1 MARITRF
8 ALSFALLA
16 GVLSAGPALAGSNRQ
31 TVDVAVAQTDAPD
44 PVVENAFVTYSILVT
59 NLASHPAN
67 DIVAAQVSVDGGEI
81 ASIAGHRWKCSPGL
95 TANTQ
100 SCFLHG
106 AQPQAHESI
115 LTLVVRA
122 PEVSAPATITSTVSA
137 SSLQYEDTDT
147 SNNESVER
155 TTVLPGSDLLV
166 DQFDDPN
173 EVTSGD
179 TVRYA
184 VSVVNNGDVPAG
196 DVTVTTSAS
205 LGTATETLAAGWTC
219 ALAGSG
225 ATCELDGGL
234 PAGGSASFDVLVT
247 TPEGA
252 EPGTFTN
259 EATVSSDSVADLDP
273 SNNTS
278 VEETTLTASGDSARG
293 YISPNGG
300 ELSTCRSSGVTSGD
314 HTCATGIFPAG
325 PGGVAEIFER
335 PQHAI
340 CQVFRCDGSGL
351 LFIAPNGYT
360 RESHGANPI
369 LWLYLINDS
378 SPHQGFVEKPLNEDV
393 PGIPVTQE
401 TVKPVAKCSDVPV
414 SVVGP
419 CERSEELIDSDG
431 DGLADDLL
439 SIWETLSIDPPTGY
453 K

>member
-1 MARITRF
+1 MARITRTL
-8 ALSFALLA
+8 LSFLLLA
-16 GVLSAGPALAGSNRQ
+16 GVLSAAPAFGQSGKH
-31 TVDVAVAQTDAPD
+31 TVDVAVSQTDTPD
-44 PVVENAFVTYSILVT
+44 PVVENAFVTYEILVT
-59 NLASHPAN
+59 NRASHPAN
-67 DIVAAQVSVDGGEI
+67 DIIAAEVSVEGGEI

-95 TANTQ
+95 TAGTQ
-100 SCFLHG
+100 SCFLTG
-106 AQPQAHESI
+106 AQPQGHEAV
-115 LTLVVRA
+115 LTMTVRA
-122 PEVSAPATITSTVSA
+122 PEVSSPETITSTVSV
-137 SSLQYEDTDT
+137 SSLQYEDSDR
-147 SNNESVER
+147 SNNTSVAS

-173 EVTSGD
+173 EVSSGD

-196 DVTVTTSAS
+196 DVTVSTAASIGSAI
-205 LGTATETLAAGWTC
+205 ETLSDGWSC
-219 ALAGSG
+219 ELAGSG
-225 ATCELDGGL
+225 AACSLDGAL
-234 PAGGSASFDVLVT
+234 AAGDSASFDVLVE

-259 EATVSSDSVADLDP
+259 EASVSSDSVADLDP

-300 ELSTCRSSGVTSGD
+300 TLSTCPSSGVTTGNS
-314 HTCATGIFPAG
+314 TCATGIFPAG

-340 CQVFRCDGSGL
+340 CEVFRCDGDGV

-360 RESHGANPI
+360 RESHGTNPI
-369 LWLYLINDS
+369 LWLYLINNS

-393 PGIPVTQE
+393 PGHPVDNE

-419 CERSEELIDSDG
+419 CERSEEMIDSDG
-431 DGLADDLL
+431 DGQIDDLL
-439 SIWETLSIDPPTGY
+439 STWETLSIDPPSGY